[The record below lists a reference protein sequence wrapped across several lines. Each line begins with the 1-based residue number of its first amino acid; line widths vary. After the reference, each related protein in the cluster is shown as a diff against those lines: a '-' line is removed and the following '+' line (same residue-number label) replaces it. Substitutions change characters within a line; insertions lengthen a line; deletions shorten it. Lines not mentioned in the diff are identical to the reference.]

1 MKKRRNDMKR
11 IELVKEMLKELSYP
25 GNLGAMEIF
34 KFYDVAN
41 PKEIKVLDR
50 LMKQKKWKEAWRL
63 IQKTTKVNLFGKE
76 FEATIKTGETEAGKE
91 KMKPKPH
98 WEVSPPGW
106 KGTVKAMKKHKDI
119 TNPWALAWWMKDQ
132 GDKPHYRDKAPYKKK
147 K

>member
-1 MKKRRNDMKR
+1 MTRKQ
-11 IELVKEMLKELSYP
+11 LVKEMMKELAYK

-34 KFYDVAN
+34 KFYDVAS
-41 PKEIKVLDR
+41 PKEIKTLDK
-50 LMKQKKWKEAWRL
+50 LMKQKNWKAAWAL

-76 FEATIKTGETEAGKE
+76 FEATIKSGETAAGRK
-91 KMKPKPH
+91 KKNPKPH

-119 TNPWALAWWMKDQ
+119 DNPWALAWWMKDQ
-132 GDKPHYRDKAPYKKK
+132 GDKPHYSDKAPYKKK